1 VLHGVAHC
9 YGGEIKIS
17 PQHELAG
24 SHGKGPVDWAIR
36 VGETIIAIT
45 EAKKDDIDQGVGQN
59 VIQLQASRQ
68 CNPKKRKYD
77 SEDVMFG
84 VVTTGVSWVII
95 KVVSSGNGDGD
106 NDDTTT
112 ANNNTQVL
120 VSSESPSS
128 LPLLGRNLDERSLL
142 AALKDLF
149 GQLKWIFDEQLRSEG
164 GLKRRR
170 TL

>member
-1 VLHGVAHC
+1 M
-9 YGGEIKIS
+9 
-17 PQHELAG
+17 
-24 SHGKGPVDWAIR
+24 DWAIK

-59 VIQLQASRQ
+59 VIQLQASVQR
-68 CNPKKRKYD
+68 NPKKRKYD
-77 SEDVMFG
+77 STLREDVMFG

-95 KVVSSGNGDGD
+95 KVISSGNGDGD

-112 ANNNTQVL
+112 ASNTQVL
-120 VSSESPSS
+120 LSSKSPSS
-128 LPLLGRNLDERSLL
+128 LPLIGRELDERSLL
-142 AALKDLF
+142 AALKDVF